1 MKKKRQGEEI
11 EQHTYVHIRDS
22 LVEAFVKYSN
32 EKHVFE
38 TKLQQD
44 DINRRALNGL
54 ATIREEPVTDVD
66 TDIEGEDQVSHNQP
80 ALSASEKAYARIMCT
95 QAELEIPGLDHE
107 EANPLSLFEVQSN
120 QLKNEIVRYIR
131 CEIDNGTK
139 FLSLKSNPF
148 DWWETNSH
156 QFPLLAIM
164 ARKIL
169 SPPGASIAS
178 ERLFSCSKMVM
189 NDLRHS
195 LNTSHMEKLTFL
207 AANLKIVEAKEPLK
221 IDYNSLTL

>member
-1 MKKKRQGEEI
+1 MVA
-11 EQHTYVHIRDS
+11 T
-22 LVEAFVKYSN
+22 FVKYGN
-32 EKHVFE
+32 EKLVFE

-107 EANPLSLFEVQSN
+107 EVNPLSLFEAQSN

-139 FLSLKSNPF
+139 FL
-148 DWWETNSH
+148 
-156 QFPLLAIM
+156 
-164 ARKIL
+164 
-169 SPPGASIAS
+169 
-178 ERLFSCSKMVM
+178 
-189 NDLRHS
+189 
-195 LNTSHMEKLTFL
+195 
-207 AANLKIVEAKEPLK
+207 
-221 IDYNSLTL
+221 